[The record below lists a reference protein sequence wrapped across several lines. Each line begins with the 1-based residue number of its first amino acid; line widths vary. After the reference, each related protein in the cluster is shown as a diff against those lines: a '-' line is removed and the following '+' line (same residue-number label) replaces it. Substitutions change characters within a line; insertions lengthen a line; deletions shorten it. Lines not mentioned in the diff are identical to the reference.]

1 MITKSERSGV
11 TRRQVLAWSGGT
23 ALALV
28 LGGRV
33 SAANPASL
41 EDFLALSARM
51 VGKEKGALS
60 TQFGNSYFNALMSR
74 NLGGALTGLRDGD
87 AEPGLETSIIS
98 NWYTGV
104 AETAGGDEVVTY
116 TDALMWDA
124 LDFTKPMGWCG
135 GETGYWADAP
145 EGEA

>member
-1 MITKSERSGV
+1 M

-33 SAANPASL
+33 SAADPASL
-41 EDFLALSARM
+41 EDFLALSARL
-51 VGKEKGALS
+51 VGKKKGALS
-60 TQFGNSYFNALMSR
+60 TQFGESYFSALLSR
-74 NLGGALTGLRDGD
+74 GLGETLRGLRDGD
-87 AEPGLETSIIS
+87 AEPGLETSMIS

-104 AETAGGDEVVTY
+104 AETKGGDEVVTY
-116 TDALMWDA
+116 TEALMWEA

-135 GETGYWADAP
+135 GETGYWTDAP

>member
-1 MITKSERSGV
+1 MNPERSGL

-33 SAANPASL
+33 SAASPASL
-41 EDFLALSARM
+41 EDFLALSARL
-51 VGKEKGALS
+51 VGRPGGALS
-60 TQFGNSYFNALMSR
+60 NQLGESYFRALLSR
-74 NLGGALTGLRDGD
+74 GLGETLTGLRDGD
-87 AEPGLETSIIS
+87 AAPEIETSMIS

-104 AETAGGDEVVTY
+104 AETKGGDEVATY
-116 TDALMWDA
+116 TEALMWDA

-135 GETGYWADAP
+135 GETGYWATAP